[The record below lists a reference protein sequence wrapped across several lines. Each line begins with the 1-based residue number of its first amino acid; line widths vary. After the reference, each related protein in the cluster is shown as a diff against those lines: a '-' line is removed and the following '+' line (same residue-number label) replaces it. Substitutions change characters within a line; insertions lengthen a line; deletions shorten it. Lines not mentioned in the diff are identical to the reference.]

1 MATVKNNYIRK
12 RGRSANSYKAIEVA
26 APGKLRIVERPIPEP
41 ADAPVLIR
49 VEACG
54 ICHTDSFTVEGQF
67 PGLSFPRVPGHEA
80 VGRIEATGSRASQ
93 WRVGQRVGVGF
104 FGGSDGL
111 CEPCRRGD
119 SINCQKLTISGINV
133 DGGYAEI
140 MLADAN
146 AAVSVPDSLDAVN
159 AAPLLARG

>member
-1 MATVKNNYIRK
+1 
-12 RGRSANSYKAIEVA
+12 SYKAIEVA

-54 ICHTDSFTVEGQF
+54 ICHTDSLTVEGQF

-80 VGRIEATGSRASQ
+80 AGRIEAIGSSVSQ

-104 FGGSDGL
+104 FGGCDGH
-111 CEPCRRGD
+111 CELCRRGD
-119 SINCQKLTISGINV
+119 FINCQTLTISG
-133 DGGYAEI
+133 
-140 MLADAN
+140 
-146 AAVSVPDSLDAVN
+146 VS
-159 AAPLLARG
+159 